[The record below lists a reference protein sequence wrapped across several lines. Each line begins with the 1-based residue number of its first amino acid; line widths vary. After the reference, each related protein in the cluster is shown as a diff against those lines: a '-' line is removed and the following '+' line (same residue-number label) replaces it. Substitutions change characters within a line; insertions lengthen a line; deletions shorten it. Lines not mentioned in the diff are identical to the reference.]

1 MNSNEKYQH
10 YLRDLVYLIKER
22 QAELKQE
29 NIDDD
34 FHSGLEFGYHS
45 IIELI
50 QNQAEAFQ
58 IETSEFGFEDFDNYN
73 NRQ

>member
-1 MNSNEKYQH
+1 MKTNEKYQR

>member
-1 MNSNEKYQH
+1 MMSNEKYQH

-22 QAELKQE
+22 QAQLKQE

-73 NRQ
+73 NR